1 MRVRSYSIT
10 TFLMIIH
17 EFISAADCFQINR
30 RQLIGSCTSSL
41 VASNFILPSIVN
53 AFDGSGASAYSGRN
67 PLTTKAEQRKNYQD
81 RIVADVRDFN
91 TLGNAIDKGMLD
103 GDAWVN
109 FFIEYQRRDP
119 DAVGRTYAALAD
131 LIGNKDTSGCGYLLA
146 TSFAKAGKPSDGLPS
161 VKKYNT
167 MVKAFEPIKAAGAKG
182 DLKKAKSSWTN
193 AGVVLSD
200 FLNEVGLPKSLTDEM
215 YM

>member
-1 MRVRSYSIT
+1 MKVSASSIT
-10 TFLMIIH
+10 TFLVIIY
-17 EFISAADCFQINR
+17 EFISVVDCYQINR

-41 VASNFILPSIVN
+41 VATKVMTPSVVN

-67 PLTTKAEQRKNYQD
+67 PLTSKAEQRKNYQD
-81 RIVADVRDFN
+81 RIVADVRDFK
-91 TLGNAIDKGMLD
+91 TLGDAIDKGILD

-109 FFIEYQRRDP
+109 FFIEYQRREP

-131 LIGNKDTSGCGYLLA
+131 LIGTKDTSGCGYLLA

-167 MVKAFEPIKAAGAKG
+167 MVKVFEPIKAAGAKG
-182 DLKKAKSSWTN
+182 DLKKAKSSWTS
-193 AGVVLSD
+193 AGVALSD
-200 FLNEVGLPKSLTDEM
+200 FLNEVGLPKSLTDEI